1 MFCREGTAVD
11 YVTPTEMVAAMA
23 ESGGVR
29 ARLSVADMLVRGMMA
44 GALLGIATSL
54 AITGAVQT
62 GVAFAGAL
70 IFPVGF
76 VMIVVL
82 GLELVTGNFAI
93 LAVGAF
99 AGRCSWGAVG
109 RNWVWGFIGNLI
121 GSVLYAV
128 LLVITLTNAWHIAP
142 AGVAQRIIDIAVA
155 KTTAYEA
162 FGAAG
167 MLSVFVKAML
177 CNWMVCL
184 GVTMAMMSTSTVGK
198 LFGAWL
204 PIFIFFAQG
213 FEHAVVN
220 MFVIPAGMMLGAK
233 VTWGDWWLW
242 NEIPVTIGNLAGGL
256 LFIAVPWFMTFRTGR
271 VRQAVGETVE
281 SGLAVRS

>member
-1 MFCREGTAVD
+1 MD
-11 YVTPTEMVAAMA
+11 YVKPIDMVAAMA
-23 ESGGVR
+23 ESGAMR
-29 ARLSVADMLVRGMMA
+29 AKLSISDMLVRGMMS

-76 VMIVVL
+76 VMIVAL

-93 LAVGAF
+93 LAVGAM
-99 AGRCSWGAVG
+99 AGRCSWGAVN
-109 RNWVWGFIGNLI
+109 RNWIWGFIGNLI
-121 GSVLYAV
+121 GSLVYAL
-128 LLVITLTNAWHIAP
+128 LLVIALTNVWHVAP
-142 AGVAQRIIDIAVA
+142 NAIAQRIMDTAVL
-155 KTTAYEA
+155 KTTAYEP
-162 FGAAG
+162 FGFAG
-167 MLSVFVKAML
+167 LVSAFVKGIL

-184 GVTMAMMSTSTVGK
+184 GVTMAMMSTSTAGK

-220 MFVIPAGMMLGAK
+220 MFLIPAGMMLGAK
-233 VTWGDWWLW
+233 VTFADWWLW
-242 NEIPVTIGNLAGGL
+242 NQIPVTLGNLVGGL
-256 LFIAVPWFMTFRTGR
+256 LFIAIPWFLTFRPTVGAMAPR
-271 VRQAVGETVE
+271 GDVAVGAS
-281 SGLAVRS
+281 SGASIQQPS

>member
-1 MFCREGTAVD
+1 MD
-11 YVTPTEMVAAMA
+11 YVKPVDMVAAMS
-23 ESGGVR
+23 ESGAVR
-29 ARLSVADMLVRGMMA
+29 ADLSIGDMLVRGMMA

-54 AITGAVQT
+54 ALTGAVQT
-62 GVAFAGAL
+62 GVPFAGAL

-93 LAVGAF
+93 LAVSAM
-99 AGRCSWGAVG
+99 AGRCTWGAVN
-109 RNWVWGFIGNLI
+109 RNWIWGFIGNLI
-121 GSVLYAV
+121 GSVIYAL
-128 LLVITLTNAWHIAP
+128 LLVVALTNVWHVAP
-142 AGVAQRIIDIAVA
+142 TGVAQRIIDTAVL
-155 KTTAYEA
+155 KTTAYQP
-162 FGAAG
+162 FGFAG
-167 MLSVFVKAML
+167 IVSAFVKAML

-184 GVTMAMMSTSTVGK
+184 GVTMAMMSTSTAGK

-233 VTWGDWWLW
+233 VTFGDWWLW
-242 NEIPVTIGNLAGGL
+242 NQIPVTLGNLVGGL
-256 LFIAVPWFMTFRTGR
+256 LFIAIPWFLTFRPR
-271 VRQAVGETVE
+271 NASVAPRDAIAVGG
-281 SGLAVRS
+281 SSLQQPS

>member
-1 MFCREGTAVD
+1 MD
-11 YVTPTEMVAAMA
+11 YVKPVDMVAAMS
-23 ESGGVR
+23 ESGAVR
-29 ARLSVADMLVRGMMA
+29 ADLSISDMLVRGMMA

-54 AITGAVQT
+54 ALTGAVQT
-62 GVAFAGAL
+62 GVPFAGAL

-76 VMIVVL
+76 VMIVAL

-93 LAVGAF
+93 LAVSAM
-99 AGRCSWGAVG
+99 AGRCTWGAVN
-109 RNWVWGFIGNLI
+109 RNWIWGFIGNLI
-121 GSVLYAV
+121 GSVIYAL
-128 LLVITLTNAWHIAP
+128 LLVIALTNVWHVAP
-142 AGVAQRIIDIAVA
+142 TGVAQRIIDTAVL
-155 KTTAYEA
+155 KTTAYQP
-162 FGAAG
+162 FGFAG
-167 MLSVFVKAML
+167 IVSAFVKAML

-233 VTWGDWWLW
+233 VTFGDWWLW
-242 NEIPVTIGNLAGGL
+242 NQIPVTLGNLVGGL
-256 LFIAVPWFMTFRTGR
+256 LFIAIPWFLTFRPR
-271 VRQAVGETVE
+271 DASVAPRDAIAVGG
-281 SGLAVRS
+281 SSLRQSS